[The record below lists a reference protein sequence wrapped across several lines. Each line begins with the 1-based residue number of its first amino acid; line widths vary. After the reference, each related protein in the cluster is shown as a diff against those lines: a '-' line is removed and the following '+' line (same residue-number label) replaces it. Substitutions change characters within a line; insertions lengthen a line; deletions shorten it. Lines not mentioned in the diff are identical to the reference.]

1 MSIFP
6 RRTRRGTQVTI
17 HWNFNTS
24 RLTQAHIMP
33 YVRIGVRGPDGQL
46 TLLYDGHLLALPGPP
61 PTAAAADVA
70 AQHLPKSVPLLV
82 LASYLSGRHPRTK
95 LVEMLEGMHT
105 GRHYYFPFAVAADAP
120 LGRYTLVSEL
130 YVDGRVQ
137 HSGTAAEDF
146 FFVEELHLAPA
157 TRAPAGGRTAQLTN
171 PGPEPVPVRLVDYQ
185 PGQAPSTASSV
196 QEVPAQGTLTLH
208 TGAAQAFALY
218 CEEREVLP
226 LTEAADPVFLRN
238 QLLLAWDKPVDGEP
252 ITFVLAGEGDEA
264 YELSGPTRAVWQ
276 RADGLSG
283 RTELVGPELQ
293 AAYQDLL
300 DAGLILEL
308 PRTLSCQVLVVSC

>member
-6 RRTRRGTQVTI
+6 RRTRRGSQVTI

-33 YVRIGVRGPDGQL
+33 HVRIGVRAPDGQL
-46 TLLYDGHLLALPGPP
+46 TLLHDGHLLALPGPP
-61 PTAAAADVA
+61 PTAAAAADVA
-70 AQHLPKSVPLLV
+70 ARHLPKSVPLLV
-82 LASYLSGRHPRTK
+82 LASYLSGPQSRAK

-146 FFVEELHLAPA
+146 FLVEELRLTPA
-157 TRAPAGGRTAQLTN
+157 TGTPAGDRTAQLTN
-171 PGPEPVPVRLVDYQ
+171 PGPEPVPVRLLEYR
-185 PGQAPSTASSV
+185 PGQQPSTASTV
-196 QEVPAQGTLTLH
+196 QEVPAHGTLTVQ
-208 TGAAQAFALY
+208 TTAAQFFVLY

-226 LTEAADPVFLRN
+226 LAEAADPVFLRN
-238 QLLLAWDKPVDGEP
+238 QRLLAWDKAVDGET

-264 YELSGPTRAVWQ
+264 YELSGPTQAVWQ
-276 RADGLSG
+276 RADGLSA
-283 RTELVGPELQ
+283 RADLAGPELQ

-308 PRTLSCQVLVVSC
+308 PR

>member
-33 YVRIGVRGPDGQL
+33 YVRIGVRAPDGHL
-46 TLLYDGHLLALPGPP
+46 TLLHDGHLLALPGPP
-61 PTAAAADVA
+61 PPAPAADVA

-82 LASYLSGRHPRTK
+82 LASSLSGRQPRAK

-146 FFVEELHLAPA
+146 FFVEDLRLAP
-157 TRAPAGGRTAQLTN
+157 TTPSPAGGRVAQLTN
-171 PGPEPVPVRLVDYQ
+171 SGPEPVPVRVVEYR
-185 PGQAPSTASSV
+185 PGQQPTTACTV
-196 QEVPAQGTLTLH
+196 QEVPAQGTLTVH
-208 TGAAQAFALY
+208 TTAAHAFVLY
-218 CEEREVLP
+218 SEEREVLP
-226 LTEAADPVFLRN
+226 LLAEAADPVFLRN
-238 QLLLAWDKPVDGEP
+238 QLLLAWDKPGEGEP

-264 YELSGPTRAVWQ
+264 YELSGSTRAVWQ

-283 RTELVGPELQ
+283 RAELLEPALQ

-308 PRTLSCQVLVVSC
+308 PR